1 MKKITLIISIF
12 LLISCNRKN
21 NQNFELEGMIMS
33 ENFYNAL
40 VTLKKSNK
48 NEYESYVKFLKEKY
62 RKPILIDDY
71 RECKEPDT
79 SGNYMNRV
87 LDELKDRGYAISGYN
102 FGGNGFYIVT
112 VVKPTGRIGSS
123 EVKVLVNECG
133 EILRII
139 E

>member
-1 MKKITLIISIF
+1 M
-12 LLISCNRKN
+12 
-21 NQNFELEGMIMS
+21 
-33 ENFYNAL
+33 
-40 VTLKKSNK
+40 
-48 NEYESYVKFLKEKY
+48 KEKY

-123 EVKVLVNECG
+123 EVKVLVNEFLMQNSIDLLVG
-133 EILRII
+133 FFDGMVLV
-139 E
+139 